1 MRVKA
6 EYIIVFCIGIVFLAI
21 GVYGA
26 YYLFDV
32 ALPSG
37 KITNTLPLAIVGCSV
52 FGVLMILKSYLIF
65 IPIKKNS
72 YSQAVVCP
80 FCGALLLRM
89 QRYARN
95 ANSSLSIKLFLVF
108 WASCM
113 MLC

>member
-1 MRVKA
+1 MSGPSIHGVKA

-52 FGVLMILKSYLIF
+52 FGVLMILKSYSIF

-80 FCGALLLRM
+80 FCGALVAEDAEVCAKCKQQL
-89 QRYARN
+89 
-95 ANSSLSIKLFLVF
+95 KH
-108 WASCM
+108 
-113 MLC
+113 